1 MGIYKSGVDG
11 MMTNYVYPQENGH
24 REDVKWFSIGDG
36 KNAMLCMMEA
46 PLGLN
51 LSNYTDES
59 LEKAGHAWQME
70 KAENVIIHL
79 DYKHSGL
86 GSNSCGEEQIERAKV
101 KRQDFSMA
109 FTLQMIEAGTEKE
122 TAKKKYLD

>member
-1 MGIYKSGVDG
+1 MKVTLNAKTVQNGKEEPEFLPRIGVQMKGNRELQNAMWYGRGFGENYVDSKEAAFMGIYKSSVDG

-59 LEKAGHAWQME
+59 LEKAGHAWRWRKQRM
-70 KAENVIIHL
+70 
-79 DYKHSGL
+79 
-86 GSNSCGEEQIERAKV
+86 
-101 KRQDFSMA
+101 
-109 FTLQMIEAGTEKE
+109 
-122 TAKKKYLD
+122 